1 MNLELQDI
9 ARAISAAP
17 STANAVVSDYAID
30 SRAAGPGSLFFALR
44 GANSDGHLFVEA
56 AFEQGAVAAVV
67 ERLGVGEHAPERGAD
82 SQSAASRLVS
92 TQNERLGTSVE
103 AAGKSACATTAAQLV
118 VPDVQVALEQLAGW
132 ARERW
137 ARPVVGITG
146 SAGKTTTKEVIA
158 RLLAVEMG
166 VGKTEGNLNNHIGVP
181 LSILR
186 LPDAAQVAVIE
197 IGMNHAGEIRQLAAI
212 ARPTVGVVTNVG
224 FAHAEFF
231 RSADEVALAKRE
243 LIEAL
248 PADGT
253 AVLNADDPRV
263 ARFSDG
269 FAGRVVTYGLAEGA
283 DVRAEAVECGPDGV
297 RFRVDGTD
305 FESSFVGRHGVMNIL
320 AGLAVA
326 RVFSI
331 APARLVDAVRAL
343 QAVRMRGERFVHG
356 GATILNDC
364 YNSNPEAVRSM
375 LDVLRAMPARRRIAV
390 LGEMLE
396 LGDWSETSHRGVGSY
411 AVKCGIEVLVGIR
424 GAARQMIDEAIRSGL
439 SASAAVFFDDPESA
453 GEFLRGMVEP
463 GDAVLFKGSR
473 GTHVERALEK
483 LTGPVAVN
491 S

>member
-1 MNLELQDI
+1 MKLELQDI

-17 STANAVVSDYAID
+17 PAANAAVTDYAID
-30 SRAAGPGSLFFALR
+30 SRAAGPGALFFALR
-44 GANSDGHLFVEA
+44 GANHDGHSFVEA
-56 AFEQGAVAAVV
+56 AFERGALAAVV
-67 ERLGVGEHAPERGAD
+67 ERPLADARG
-82 SQSAASRLVS
+82 
-92 TQNERLGTSVE
+92 SVLMV
-103 AAGKSACATTAAQLV
+103 A
-118 VPDVQVALEQLAGW
+118 DVQAALERLAGW

-158 RLLAVEMG
+158 RLLAVEMA

-197 IGMNHAGEIRQLAAI
+197 IGMNHAGEIRRLAAI
-212 ARPTVGVVTNVG
+212 ARPMVGVVTNAG

-248 PADGT
+248 PAGGT
-253 AVLNADDPRV
+253 AVLNADDARV
-263 ARFSDG
+263 ARFGDG
-269 FAGRVVTYGLAEGA
+269 FAGRVVTFGFGEGA
-283 DVRAEAVECGPDGV
+283 DVRAEAVEYGPEGT

-305 FESSFVGRHGVMNIL
+305 FETSLVGRHGVMNIL

-331 APARLVDAVRAL
+331 APERLTDAVRAL

-364 YNSNPEAVRSM
+364 YNSNPEAVRAM

-411 AVKCGIEVLVGIR
+411 AVRCGIEVLVGIR
-424 GAARQMIDEAIRSGL
+424 GAARQMIDEAVRSGL
-439 SASAAVFFDDPESA
+439 PASAAVFFDDPDSA
-453 GEFLRGMVEP
+453 GEYLRGLIEP

>member
-17 STANAVVSDYAID
+17 PATNAVVSDYAID

-44 GANSDGHLFVEA
+44 GPNFDGHSFVEA
-56 AFEQGAVAAVV
+56 AFGQGAVAAVV
-67 ERLGVGEHAPERGAD
+67 ERPAGGPLPDGRGSVQAGAGMGE
-82 SQSAASRLVS
+82 
-92 TQNERLGTSVE
+92 
-103 AAGKSACATTAAQLV
+103 QLV
-118 VPDVQVALEQLAGW
+118 VADVQAALEQLAAW

-186 LPDAAQVAVIE
+186 LPDAAQAAVIE
-197 IGMNHAGEIRQLAAI
+197 IGMNHAGEIRRLAAI

-248 PADGT
+248 PPDGT

-263 ARFSDG
+263 ARFGDG
-269 FAGRVVTYGLAEGA
+269 FAGRVVTFGFAEGA
-283 DVRAEAVECGPDGV
+283 DVRAEAVECGPEGV

-305 FESSFVGRHGVMNIL
+305 FESTFVGRHGVMNIL

-326 RVFSI
+326 RAFSI
-331 APARLVDAVRAL
+331 VPARLVEAVRAL
-343 QAVRMRGERFVHG
+343 EAVRMRGERFVHG

-364 YNSNPEAVRSM
+364 YNSNPEAVRAM

-396 LGDWSETSHRGVGSY
+396 LGEWSETSHRGVGSY
-411 AVKCGIEVLVGIR
+411 AARCGIEVLVGIR
-424 GAARQMIDEAIRSGL
+424 GAARQMIDEAVRSGL
-439 SASAAVFFDDPESA
+439 PSSAAVFFDDPESA
-453 GEFLRGMVEP
+453 GEFLRGLVEP

-473 GTHVERALEK
+473 GTHVERAIER
-483 LTGPVAVN
+483 LTGSVAVN

>member
-1 MNLELQDI
+1 MKLELQDI

-17 STANAVVSDYAID
+17 PAANAAVTDYAID
-30 SRAAGPGSLFFALR
+30 SRAAGPGALFFALR
-44 GANSDGHLFVEA
+44 GANHDGHSFVEA
-56 AFEQGAVAAVV
+56 AFERGALAAVV
-67 ERLGVGEHAPERGAD
+67 ERPLADARG
-82 SQSAASRLVS
+82 
-92 TQNERLGTSVE
+92 SVLMV
-103 AAGKSACATTAAQLV
+103 AN
-118 VPDVQVALEQLAGW
+118 VQAALERLAGW

-158 RLLAVEMG
+158 RLLAVEMA

-197 IGMNHAGEIRQLAAI
+197 IGMNHAGEIRRLAAI
-212 ARPTVGVVTNVG
+212 ARPMVGVVTNAG

-248 PADGT
+248 PAGGT
-253 AVLNADDPRV
+253 AVLNADDARV
-263 ARFSDG
+263 ARFGDG
-269 FAGRVVTYGLAEGA
+269 FAGRVVTFGFGEGA
-283 DVRAEAVECGPDGV
+283 DVRAEAVEYGPEGT

-305 FESSFVGRHGVMNIL
+305 FETSLVGRHGVMNIL

-331 APARLVDAVRAL
+331 APERLTDAVRAL

-364 YNSNPEAVRSM
+364 YNSNPEAVRAM

-411 AVKCGIEVLVGIR
+411 AVRCGIEVLVGIR
-424 GAARQMIDEAIRSGL
+424 GAARQMIDEAVRSGL
-439 SASAAVFFDDPESA
+439 PASAAVFFDDPDSA
-453 GEFLRGMVEP
+453 GEYLRGLIEP